1 MIDPKYDY
9 YDFDADLAEGG
20 IQKYSS
26 EELAEWVA
34 KAPRRVQDESKLSEG
49 VSMLLAE
56 RRRLLEAPEEQGG
69 EEI

>member
-34 KAPRRVQDESKLSEG
+34 KAPRRAQEAPEESEG
-49 VSMLLAE
+49 VMILLRQRE
-56 RRRLLEAPEEQGG
+56 RLLEAAREEG
-69 EEI
+69 EK